1 MDNEKKISTSVI
13 KSVKREKGKG
23 GKREN
28 KMTDKLIYN
37 VIGCMI
43 DVHKELG
50 PGFLES
56 IYHSAVAI
64 EFQNRGILFES
75 EKEITLHY
83 KGEIVG
89 THRLDLFVEN
99 ELVVELKTVEELHKK
114 HYAQVRSYLK
124 AARKTIGLLVNFADF
139 QLDTRKVELSK

>member
-1 MDNEKKISTSVI
+1 MI
-13 KSVKREKGKG
+13 
-23 GKREN
+23 
-28 KMTDKLIYN
+28 DKLIYK

-43 DVHKELG
+43 EVHKELG

-56 IYHSAVAI
+56 VYRSAITV
-64 EFQNRGILFES
+64 EFQDQGLVFES
-75 EKEITLHY
+75 EKEIKLQY
-83 KGEIVG
+83 KKNHIG

-124 AARKTIGLLVNFADF
+124 AVAKTNWFACEF
-139 QLDTRKVELSK
+139 C